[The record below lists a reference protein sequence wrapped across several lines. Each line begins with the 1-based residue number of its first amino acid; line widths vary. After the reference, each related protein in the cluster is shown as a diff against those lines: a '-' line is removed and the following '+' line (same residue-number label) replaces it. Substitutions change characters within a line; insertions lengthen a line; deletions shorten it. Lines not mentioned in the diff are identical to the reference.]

1 MDNGFSNPAFNLQQM
16 SQPRQDMS
24 AQMTQQQQKKPWW
37 TSLIS
42 EIGGAGGLA
51 AGAAFAPETGGL
63 SLLIPAAGAAIGS
76 FGGRVAEN
84 KVRDNRLGLGDA
96 AKESAISGLT
106 AGVAGGYDAYKA
118 SKAAQGLTDV
128 AKGAE
133 SAIQVPDKVGLLES
147 IGRSIKS
154 GASGFGIGAKVPG
167 EQQLTAEG
175 SDAIGNTLSKLG
187 IGSGAPESQARTI
200 GEKIS
205 NLNNILTSKYAAA
218 NATVTPEELNNLG
231 SKILGRVTETPGLGD
246 SANKFALDEAQKLVK
261 TGDVNGLWDYVKGLS
276 RNSANFASSGD
287 AKLADKEGAARA
299 ILDETRGFLNGK
311 VPGLAETNNLYHN
324 AKTAESFLLGAAKD
338 TKGGGLISKVANLAP
353 VKAVESRAG
362 GLLENVGKA
371 TAGTATGSITG
382 PASDMLRALKIG
394 SPAALARGLGG
405 PQQPQNPQDLL
416 QPGGPSQ
423 PAPDQDA
430 TGSLLG
436 QANQGGDVTSQ
447 LLGQPQRS
455 QSGGPSMDT
464 LKQAIAQDI
473 QQTGG
478 KNMNNLMQL
487 GQLYGLVD
495 SSGSPAGAK
504 LTTDQQKT
512 VDSANEASA
521 TLDTMLSQLGQLGG
535 GAGRVGGLLG
545 TIEGKVG
552 LNNNVNAFNSTKTDT
567 AIALAKAYSG
577 SARIPSKEQL
587 QSIEQSMPNYND
599 NPQEAQRKV
608 DLIKQ
613 RLSAKLGSI
622 PGGGAA
628 SSISN
633 GQGLLSQLN
642 GY

>member
-37 TSLIS
+37 TALIS
-42 EIGGAGGLA
+42 ELGGAGGA
-51 AGAAFAPETGGL
+51 AGGAEGGAALGTALLPGVGTLIGGGLGAALGGFLGGTGGKAVEQKIRDNQNFL
-63 SLLIPAAGAAIGS
+63 GAGGSARKSFTEGGVDAALSGAGQVGGDVLQGLKAAKGGGSFVEGAAADAPSLLQRMSQATKSSGTGALDTKAGIQGIADQ
-76 FGGRVAEN
+76 AE
-84 KVRDNRLGLGDA
+84 RLGTVNQYKISSGLRGLNQTSSLIDNLDNKIVPLLKDTKVPVSDVFSAIDQA
-96 AKESAISGLT
+96 AKTTFSPTADSPAMLENIKNVVLNHSNGDTLNGDSLRSIRSELGSVFQKNSTTPLSGLQKDIYHALGNTLGEASPDARALIAEQGKLFNVADGLKNT
-106 AGVAGGYDAYKA
+106 AGGAKIPIPFVGGKTVAGGVVRDFGKDIGANLLGKA
-118 SKAAQGLTDV
+118 GAITANPVTANLVRQAPASLMRGL
-128 AKGAE
+128 
-133 SAIQVPDKVGLLES
+133 
-147 IGRSIKS
+147 S
-154 GASGFGIGAKVPG
+154 GA
-167 EQQLTAEG
+167 
-175 SDAIGNTLSKLG
+175 
-187 IGSGAPESQARTI
+187 
-200 GEKIS
+200 
-205 NLNNILTSKYAAA
+205 
-218 NATVTPEELNNLG
+218 
-231 SKILGRVTETPGLGD
+231 
-246 SANKFALDEAQKLVK
+246 
-261 TGDVNGLWDYVKGLS
+261 
-276 RNSANFASSGD
+276 
-287 AKLADKEGAARA
+287 
-299 ILDETRGFLNGK
+299 
-311 VPGLAETNNLYHN
+311 
-324 AKTAESFLLGAAKD
+324 
-338 TKGGGLISKVANLAP
+338 
-353 VKAVESRAG
+353 
-362 GLLENVGKA
+362 
-371 TAGTATGSITG
+371 
-382 PASDMLRALKIG
+382 
-394 SPAALARGLGG
+394 
-405 PQQPQNPQDLL
+405 QPQNPQTML
-416 QPGGPSQ
+416 Q
-423 PAPDQDA
+423 APDSSSPQSLLSGGQDA

-436 QANQGGDVTSQ
+436 QANQGSDVTSQ
-447 LLGQPQRS
+447 LLGQPQ
-455 QSGGPSMDT
+455 QLQTGGPSMDS

-495 SSGSPAGAK
+495 HSGSPAGAK

-552 LNNNVNAFNSTKTDT
+552 LNNNVHAFNSTKTDT

-628 SSISN
+628 SNISN